1 MSIRLE
7 GLSENETPNKESSST
22 GLTSIFTAAELKG
35 FSLDANNFITTL
47 ELLSIPSNVA
57 SAEPALDILSV
68 ALLFVAFFS
77 PFI

>member
-7 GLSENETPNKESSST
+7 GLSENEIIREESSSD
-22 GLTSIFTAAELKG
+22 GFTSIFTAAESKG
-35 FSLDANNFITTL
+35 FSLDANNLTTTL

-57 SAEPALDILSV
+57 SAEPAREMLSV
-68 ALLFVAFFS
+68 ALLFVAFFT